1 MLRLTNITEKASL
14 SLLIIDL
21 ITFPNMDEHM
31 HLITSRLPRVT
42 TNEAREDSSDDDI
55 NNSNL
60 VDSLVSEAPLGL
72 APPFETALRAIQS
85 NPQQPLPYDFG
96 FFIAHTG
103 LDDKDK
109 PLWDRYLDNIRRGMI
124 ARWELEPDEKDELLQ
139 PVLYILK
146 FSGPQYASV
155 DGMRRA
161 FVRAHWC
168 NENGETVQGPLDPVL
183 FKYVLYVPVA
193 FAKTIKCSEG
203 DDDDG
208 DVVINAE
215 EMEEGEIREDKG
227 WMPVD
232 CKHVLMF
239 WDRVSKGQ
247 WDKEY
252 ARFARPKRVPWWD
265 RPAWFY

>member
-1 MLRLTNITEKASL
+1 
-14 SLLIIDL
+14 
-21 ITFPNMDEHM
+21 MDEHM
-31 HLITSRLPRVT
+31 HLVTSRLPRVT
-42 TNEAREDSSDDDI
+42 TNEAGEDSSDDNI
-55 NNSNL
+55 NTSNL
-60 VDSLVSEAPLGL
+60 VDSLVSEAPLEL
-72 APPFETALRAIQS
+72 APPFEAALRAIQS

-146 FSGPQYASV
+146 FSGPQCASV

-183 FKYVLYVPVA
+183 FKYVLYVDDECLTSFQNYETAMAAEGEGEVPVA
-193 FAKTIKCSEG
+193 FVKAIKCSEG

-208 DVVINAE
+208 DVPMNAE